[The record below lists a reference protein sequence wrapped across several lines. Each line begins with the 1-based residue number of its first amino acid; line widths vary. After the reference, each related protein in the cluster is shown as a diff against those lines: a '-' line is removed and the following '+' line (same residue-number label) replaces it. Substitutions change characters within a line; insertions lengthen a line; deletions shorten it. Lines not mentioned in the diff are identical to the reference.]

1 MAELSERPM
10 TPLPYQKIAVL
21 VMVFLGDSLCMSVVL
36 PFVPFMVKTYLGLPP
51 DRDYLVGYYAGA
63 VAGAYIA
70 GQLCTA
76 PLWGALSDR
85 VGRRPVMLAC
95 LFLSAA
101 CLLAFGAAPD
111 LRFALVARF
120 AHGLCS
126 GNVVVAKSMMAD
138 LTDETNEADAFV
150 YVGVTFGAGAML
162 GPLIGG
168 ALCEPATK
176 YAGLPLMALW
186 AERPYLLPC
195 AVVAAVTLLDLAAAA
210 VLLEESKPETPD
222 APADGVS
229 DAAADAGVR
238 ELLRDPGSPFRAVCA
253 SFVLFGLCFMAFQE
267 VFPVFGRAPVAEG
280 GLGLDS
286 TSVGVLQAA
295 AGAATLAGVVAV
307 YPPLARRVGV
317 PGAYACALLTCAAA
331 AYPAPPLLAYAS
343 AGDTPWLALAAAN
356 GAVSLATEVSFT
368 SLNLMLKRS
377 APPNLVGAAIG
388 AGSSLGM
395 LGLAFGPVFGGSLF
409 AASSDPAARLPPALA
424 QGRLFFLAISLVA
437 LANAGLV
444 ANLPSWPAE
453 PGAVWRRAGGG
464 YAKVDANDA
473 A

>member
-1 MAELSERPM
+1 M

-51 DRDYLVGYYAGA
+51 DQDYLVGYYAGA

-176 YAGLPLMALW
+176 YAGLPLMGLW

-280 GLGLDS
+280 GLHELLIELRDLGHEAALLLAELGELGLGPFLDR
-286 TSVGVLQAA
+286 GVRRRVVRGEVLHGLADGLELRGDA
-295 AGAATLAGVVAV
+295 RAGRRDV
-307 YPPLARRVGV
+307 ARRVRA
-317 PGAYACALLTCAAA
+317 PGATGPRRP
-331 AYPAPPLLAYAS
+331 PAVRRRWPGRRPGREVQILGAEEDPGVL
-343 AGDTPWLALAAAN
+343 GRPGVVLGEREALAAA
-356 GAVSLATEVSFT
+356 VDHPRLEFHDV
-368 SLNLMLKRS
+368 LVRR
-377 APPNLVGAAIG
+377 LVGDA
-388 AGSSLGM
+388 
-395 LGLAFGPVFGGSLF
+395 P
-409 AASSDPAARLPPALA
+409 LPPADVGHLLLDA
-424 QGRLFFLAISLVA
+424 RDLLGREGRPRALPGLGEAAADAVLHLSLIHI
-437 LANAGLV
+437 
-444 ANLPSWPAE
+444 
-453 PGAVWRRAGGG
+453 
-464 YAKVDANDA
+464 
-473 A
+473 